1 MEPIEVTAYVLHAV
15 FAGLW
20 TGSVLF
26 VTLGVVPLARD
37 GTLNAAPLAS
47 VTGRLS
53 ALTRASAVVFL
64 ATGVYMGVARS
75 YTTDTL
81 TSSTTGYL
89 VVSMVVLWFVLTG
102 LVEVATSKLRDGTEQ
117 DKVREPARNAR
128 PFLLAGSV
136 LAVALLA
143 NSGLLAATKVGA
155 L

>member
-26 VTLGVVPLARD
+26 VTLGVVPLARA
-37 GTLNAAPLAS
+37 GTLNAAPLES

-53 ALTRASAVVFL
+53 TLTRASAVVFVV
-64 ATGVYMGVARS
+64 TGVYMGVARS

>member
-26 VTLGVVPLARD
+26 VTLGVVPLARA
-37 GTLNAAPLAS
+37 GTLNAAPLES

-53 ALTRASAVVFL
+53 TLTRASAVVFL
-64 ATGVYMGVARS
+64 ATGLYMGVARS